1 MLVGRDKSWLSAK
14 VVAERALKGD
24 NVAKDI
30 YSEAGRY
37 LGRGISILA
46 NSLNPEK
53 IIIGGGVSLAG
64 DLLLD
69 PILSEFNENTMDVV
83 KEKTKVCRS
92 LLGMDAAVNG
102 AVAMALN
109 DIIFDFELVIC
120 QLLNTRIAL

>member
-1 MLVGRDKSWLSAK
+1 LSAK

-109 DIIFDFELVIC
+109 DIIFDFELVIR